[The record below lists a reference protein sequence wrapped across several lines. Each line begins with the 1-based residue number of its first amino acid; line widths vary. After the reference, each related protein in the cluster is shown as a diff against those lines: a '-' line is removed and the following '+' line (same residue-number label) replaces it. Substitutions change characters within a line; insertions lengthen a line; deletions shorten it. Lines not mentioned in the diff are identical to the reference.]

1 MFENL
6 SGKLFSIFD
15 KLRKS
20 GRLTE
25 ADIDAALQEVKRAL
39 LEADV
44 NFRVVKNFV
53 ARVREKAVGVDV
65 LKSLTPSQQVVKI
78 VMDEL
83 TTLLGGA
90 QAKIVYSPKKPTVI
104 LMAGLQGSGKTTTA
118 GKLALLLRKSDQ
130 KNPLLVAC
138 DVYRPAAIKQLQ
150 VLGGQLD
157 IPVFSLPA
165 GSRPAEIARAAI
177 EHAKNA
183 DHDVVIIDTAG
194 RLHIDEE
201 MMAEV
206 RELKEVAGPH
216 EILLVVDAMTGQD
229 AVNIAKSFNDLLE
242 LTGIIMTKL
251 DGDARGGA
259 ALSIREVTGK
269 PIKYVGMG
277 EKMAAL
283 EPFHPD
289 RMAQRILG
297 MGDVM
302 TLIEKAQA
310 NMDQDKMKA
319 LELKMRE
326 ADFNFND
333 FLDQLNAIKRMG
345 PLDQLL
351 SMIPGFSNAVPQMSE
366 LSFDNKQFKRFEA
379 IILSMTAQEREN
391 PDLIDGGRRK
401 RIATGSA
408 NTVQD
413 VNMLLKQ
420 FDQMRKMMKNLGG
433 MGKRSRQMGK
443 MLGMGRKK

>member
-1 MFENL
+1 MFGNL
-6 SGKLFSIFD
+6 STKLFSIFD

-20 GRLTE
+20 GKLTE
-25 ADIDAALQEVKRAL
+25 KDIDAALSEVKHAL

-44 NFRVVKNFV
+44 NFRVVKNFIS
-53 ARVREKAVGVDV
+53 RVREKAVGIEV
-65 LKSLTPSQQVVKI
+65 LKSFTPSQQVIKI

-83 TTLLGGA
+83 TTLLGGT
-90 QAKIVYSPKKPTVI
+90 QAKLTYSPKKPTVI

-118 GKLALLLRKSDQ
+118 GKLALLLRKADQ

-138 DVYRPAAIKQLQ
+138 DVYRPAAVKQLQ
-150 VLGGQLD
+150 VLGAQLD
-157 IPVFSLPA
+157 IPVFSMPA
-165 GSRPAEIARAAI
+165 GSRPADIARAAL
-177 EHAKNA
+177 EHARNV

-216 EILLVVDAMTGQD
+216 EILLVVDSMTGQD

-242 LTGIIMTKL
+242 LTGIILTKL

-269 PIKYVGMG
+269 PIKFVGLG

-283 EPFHPD
+283 ESFHPD

-297 MGDVM
+297 MGDVL

-310 NMDQDKMKA
+310 NMDEEKMKA
-319 LELKMRE
+319 LEAKTRE
-326 ADFNFND
+326 GDFNFND
-333 FLDQLNAIKRMG
+333 FLDQLSAIKKMG

-351 SMIPGFSNAVPQMSE
+351 SMIPGFSNAIPQMSE
-366 LSFDNKQFKRFEA
+366 LSFENKKFKQFEA
-379 IILSMTAQEREN
+379 IVLSMTTQEREN
-391 PDLIDGGRRK
+391 PDLIDGSRRK
-401 RIATGSA
+401 RIAAGSA
-408 NTVQD
+408 NTIQD
-413 VNMLLKQ
+413 VNALLKQ
-420 FDQMRKMMKNLGG
+420 FNQMRQMMKNLGG
-433 MGKRSRQMGK
+433 LAKRSRQMSK
-443 MLGMGRKK
+443 MVGMGRRK